1 MTTAAPWAAP
11 NHAAQ
16 LAAQLA
22 AMPIVTAGAVMVRDS
37 QGRRWSVLRLSAQT
51 WPVSLS
57 KMTFVR
63 CLAGAVQVME
73 SSL

>member
-1 MTTAAPWAAP
+1 MTTAPWATP

-37 QGRRWSVLRLSAQT
+37 QGRRWSVLRLSPQT
-51 WPVSLS
+51 WQLSLG
-57 KMTFVR
+57 KMTYVR
-63 CLAGAVQVME
+63 CLVGAVQVME
-73 SSL
+73 ES

>member
-1 MTTAAPWAAP
+1 MTAPWAAP
-11 NHAAQ
+11 DHAAH

-22 AMPIVTAGAVMVRDS
+22 AMPIVTAGVVMVRDS

-51 WPVSLS
+51 WQLTLGG
-57 KMTFVR
+57 MTFVR

-73 SSL
+73 EA